1 MDFKKE
7 IKNIERKSKEVS
19 ETAENILNLLEK
31 NGYDDAIIVL
41 KKDEAVGAATTN
53 LNGNFTP
60 MMLTFLYDQMNALS
74 KVKFATKI
82 LGISGEEL
90 VKDMLEEKRENED

>member
-41 KKDEAVGAATTN
+41 KKDEAVGGSNHKLEWQFYTN
-53 LNGNFTP
+53 DVDFPL
-60 MMLTFLYDQMNALS
+60 
-74 KVKFATKI
+74 
-82 LGISGEEL
+82 
-90 VKDMLEEKRENED
+90 

>member
-60 MMLTFLYDQMNALS
+60 I
-74 KVKFATKI
+74 I
-82 LGISGEEL
+82 LHQ
-90 VKDMLEEKRENED
+90 

>member
-1 MDFKKE
+1 MDFRKE

-19 ETAENILNLLEK
+19 ETAENILNLLDK
-31 NGYDDAIIVL
+31 NGYDDAIIIL

-60 MMLTFLYDQMNALS
+60 IMLAFLYDQMSALN
-74 KVKFATKI
+74 KVKFASRI

-90 VKDMLEEKRENED
+90 IKDMLEEKRENED

>member
-1 MDFKKE
+1 
-7 IKNIERKSKEVS
+7 
-19 ETAENILNLLEK
+19 
-31 NGYDDAIIVL
+31 
-41 KKDEAVGAATTN
+41 
-53 LNGNFTP
+53 
-60 MMLTFLYDQMNALS
+60 MLTFLYDQMNALS